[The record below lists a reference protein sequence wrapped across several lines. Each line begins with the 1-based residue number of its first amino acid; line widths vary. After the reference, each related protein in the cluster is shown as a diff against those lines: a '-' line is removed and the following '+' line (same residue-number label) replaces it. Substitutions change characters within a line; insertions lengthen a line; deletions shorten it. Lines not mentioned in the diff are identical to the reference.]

1 MVSPPLISTLLS
13 FLLQVRPILWNQV
26 GENQDFTE

>member
-1 MVSPPLISTLLS
+1 MVSPPLISTLLA
-13 FLLQVRPILWNQV
+13 LVLQVRLIPWNQV

>member
-1 MVSPPLISTLLS
+1 MVSPPLISTLLAL
-13 FLLQVRPILWNQV
+13 LLQVRQSLWNQV

>member
-1 MVSPPLISTLLS
+1 MGPPLLISTLLA
-13 FLLQVRPILWNQV
+13 LVLWVRLIPQNQV